1 VIRDIT
7 PPAPSPPRL
16 GGFGVWG
23 GDYSRDVSRAPGE
36 GDRHSEREG
45 TLLSCSFAP
54 PGSTGDIVSRP
65 RLLRRLHDAVRAP
78 LTIVSGEPAS
88 GKTTLAV
95 DWLRSG
101 GGDDRS
107 VAWLTLPHRLD
118 DELLF
123 WQYLLAALDPFGLH
137 VDDLEDQLADG
148 NPPDDRWLNVLSS
161 RLGSVAGES
170 LVVLDDLHELDNRDA
185 TETLRKFV
193 ERVPANVHLLF
204 LTRSKPPWPLSEWRM
219 SGRIDE
225 IDSIEIRFTLD
236 EVRHLVAST
245 PGLDLTDDATSQLF
259 ERTEG
264 WAGGVK
270 MALLSMRRTSDPAE
284 VVARFAADDELISSY
299 LFRGVLAQQDPEVSE
314 FLLDISVL
322 DLITPE
328 ICDAIRD
335 RTDGSE
341 LLERC
346 RSENLFLVE
355 LPGTRRYFRLHGL
368 FAQLLR
374 ATLETGDPDRAD
386 RLHLRASEVFEE
398 RRDVRAAI
406 AHAVAAHDDARTG
419 RLIAWHAG
427 GHASRGEWDEVSSWL
442 PLLRTKAT
450 TRNPEIAMALAITLG
465 LTGGG
470 EEALEIL
477 DRLSDQFGSGRM
489 GYAAEQL
496 RGLVLT
502 AKGEVDSLAE
512 IAAKLR
518 EPVPEG
524 EFTLPFDETRLADYL
539 AGVAA
544 VLDGDLTAARTAC
557 ERATARRERPSLFYV
572 ESPGWLARVAYEEG
586 KLSEAT
592 RFAHE
597 SLTRH
602 TEIRSGETAVSVPA
616 QLTLADVAWERNEL
630 EECERH
636 LALADRTVRPLF
648 WERVL
653 IEGSHSRLRA
663 SRGMLT
669 EARRG
674 LQEVGKLYLAGTS
687 APQLRAVVSRCAVD
701 LALRADDVSEALTW
715 ARAFE
720 SCGRGLLPAALRVRM
735 AAATGV
741 PDLDSQVAEAL
752 STHEETPSRIST
764 LLAVA
769 EVVSLD
775 GDDRRAR
782 ALVARAAA
790 LAEPEG
796 FVRRFCDAGP
806 ETTRI
811 LPGLLEDWPTMPG
824 TDPEATPFFLGVL
837 TEALAQRTRRAT
849 HQSPDQRELLDPLT
863 DRELEVLDLLVGGR
877 SYTEIGA
884 ELFVSRNTVKSH
896 VRHVYTKL
904 GVTSRSAAAAEAQ
917 RLGLV

>member
-7 PPAPSPPRL
+7 PPALSPPRV

-101 GGDDRS
+101 GADDRS
-107 VAWLTLPHRLD
+107 VAWLTLPHLLD

-148 NPPDDRWLNVLSS
+148 DPPDDRWLNVLTN
-161 RLGSVAGES
+161 RLGSVPGES

-204 LTRSKPPWPLSEWRM
+204 LSRSKPPWPLSEWRM

-270 MALLSMRRTSDPAE
+270 MALLSMRRASDPAE

-355 LPGTRRYFRLHGL
+355 LPGAQPSCRLHGL

-374 ATLETGDPDRAD
+374 ATLESRDPDRAE

-406 AHAVAAHDDARTG
+406 AHAVAARDDARTG
-419 RLIAWHAG
+419 RLIAWYAG

-539 AGVAA
+539 AGLAA
-544 VLDGDLTAARTAC
+544 VLDGDLPAARAAC

-616 QLTLADVAWERNEL
+616 QLTLADVAWERDEL
-630 EECERH
+630 EECERR

-653 IEGSHSRLRA
+653 IEGSASRLRA
-663 SRGMLT
+663 SRGALT
-669 EARRG
+669 EASRG
-674 LQEVGKLYLAGTS
+674 LEEVGKLYLAGTS
-687 APQLRAVVSRCAVD
+687 APQLRMVVSRCAVD
-701 LALRADDVSEALTW
+701 LALRAGNVSEALTW

-720 SCGRGLLPAALRVRM
+720 SCGRGPLPAALRVRM
-735 AAATGV
+735 AAATDTS
-741 PDLDSQVAEAL
+741 DLESHVAEAL
-752 STHEETPSRIST
+752 SAHEETPARIST

-782 ALVARAAA
+782 VLVAQAAA

-837 TEALAQRTRRAT
+837 TEALARRTRRAT

-863 DRELEVLDLLVGGR
+863 DRELEVLDLLVGDR
-877 SYTEIGA
+877 SYTEIGT

>member
-1 VIRDIT
+1 M
-7 PPAPSPPRL
+7 
-16 GGFGVWG
+16 WG